1 LARLWE
7 IDIGFR
13 IRAMT
18 NQANR
23 LSYRQIRN
31 ARLWHACGW
40 STDKIVENLMGM
52 DGRVVTHEQVQ
63 RLLDGKSYATIPHVL
78 IPIQPDPPL
87 DA

>member
-1 LARLWE
+1 
-7 IDIGFR
+7 
-13 IRAMT
+13 
-18 NQANR
+18 
-23 LSYRQIRN
+23 
-31 ARLWHACGW
+31 
-40 STDKIVENLMGM
+40 MGM

>member
-1 LARLWE
+1 MDAILPPYPVL
-7 IDIGFR
+7 IN
-13 IRAMT
+13 MT
-18 NQANR
+18 SPGAYNR